1 MPLTPHDPTRAASV
15 GSNEVEKERADEA
28 LLAQPAINVFR
39 KGVVVEVLGDPQL
52 RTEEFFKEF
61 LIEEDPTEDTR
72 EFSNSDDLE
81 KAPRNSLI
89 IRDITNGAGK
99 TDLRNIV
106 CFPFFSS
113 HIMMPV
119 KPGETVWFLYPTPS
133 APSNRAYWLSRTHD
147 LDYVEDVNFSHHDR
161 RHDDVVP
168 DEEIGRIVPSLHN
181 GTDPEKVSEGPDKAA
196 TIDEEEDDLQD
207 LTFRD
212 PDAFIKIRNESLES
226 PRFCIE
232 PVPRL
237 TKRPGDLVLQGSN
250 NTTIVLGTDRG
261 FGLENRP
268 TGENSILDTEEPLEG
283 LRGSI
288 DLVAGRGR
296 FYDVEDFEA
305 NADVGDPAEP
315 TRTRITQNAEEGFET
330 NKNIANDPDFGDEE
344 LGARVNLEAD
354 PNEGDPDFIN
364 DASRL
369 YIAIRTDVDAN
380 FGSVVDNIPE
390 AYDADPSASTL
401 QNVENS
407 AAVAL
412 KSDEIR
418 IIARKTGAKNTT
430 VADAELFDAADA
442 EINGSI
448 RIIKEGDPKDDAASI
463 YLLPDGTIQITGKK
477 IMIGKSTDRDEGT
490 AAHANGKDVN
500 GDEVGKT
507 EPYMRYTEFN
517 QWAEGLIDAINLAL
531 ENINVSLNDFGAA
544 CDQAGLMGSSG
555 GAGGAIPAPNVPLGM
570 AVSEM
575 MQNAGQTFDG
585 SGDRDGIEE
594 FKDTTSI
601 KSKRI
606 FGE

>member
-1 MPLTPHDPTRAASV
+1 
-15 GSNEVEKERADEA
+15 
-28 LLAQPAINVFR
+28 
-39 KGVVVEVLGDPQL
+39 
-52 RTEEFFKEF
+52 
-61 LIEEDPTEDTR
+61 
-72 EFSNSDDLE
+72 
-81 KAPRNSLI
+81 
-89 IRDITNGAGK
+89 
-99 TDLRNIV
+99 
-106 CFPFFSS
+106 
-113 HIMMPV
+113 
-119 KPGETVWFLYPTPS
+119 
-133 APSNRAYWLSRTHD
+133 
-147 LDYVEDVNFSHHDR
+147 
-161 RHDDVVP
+161 
-168 DEEIGRIVPSLHN
+168 
-181 GTDPEKVSEGPDKAA
+181 
-196 TIDEEEDDLQD
+196 
-207 LTFRD
+207 
-212 PDAFIKIRNESLES
+212 
-226 PRFCIE
+226 
-232 PVPRL
+232 
-237 TKRPGDLVLQGSN
+237 
-250 NTTIVLGTDRG
+250 
-261 FGLENRP
+261 
-268 TGENSILDTEEPLEG
+268 
-283 LRGSI
+283 
-288 DLVAGRGR
+288 
-296 FYDVEDFEA
+296 
-305 NADVGDPAEP
+305 
-315 TRTRITQNAEEGFET
+315 
-330 NKNIANDPDFGDEE
+330 
-344 LGARVNLEAD
+344 
-354 PNEGDPDFIN
+354 
-364 DASRL
+364 
-369 YIAIRTDVDAN
+369 
-380 FGSVVDNIPE
+380 VDNIPE